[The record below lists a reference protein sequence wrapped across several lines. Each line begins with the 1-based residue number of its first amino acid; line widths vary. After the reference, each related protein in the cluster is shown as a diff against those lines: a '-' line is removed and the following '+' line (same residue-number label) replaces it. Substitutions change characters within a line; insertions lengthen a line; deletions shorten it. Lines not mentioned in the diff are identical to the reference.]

1 MPKFRVYYSEIHEGV
16 IDIEAT
22 SVEEAKEKY
31 CEAHRNGRL
40 KYDIVTGSIDA
51 VAKLAADGKLYTWK
65 DIVDINGVCYAEE
78 FPISGE
84 KDGDEDDVYYQLD
97 DFYEAVAKKY
107 GVDTDDIET
116 YMMDGIE
123 FDPRVLP
130 WGAEDCGCYIDGVAE
145 WLIGIDKESE

>member
-16 IDIEAT
+16 IDIEAA
-22 SVEEAKEKY
+22 SVEEAKDKY
-31 CEAHRNGRL
+31 CEAHRNGQL
-40 KYDIVTGSIDA
+40 KYDIVSGSIDA
-51 VAKLAADGKLYTWK
+51 VAKLASDGKLYTWK

-84 KDGDEDDVYYQLD
+84 KDGDEDDAYYQLD

-107 GVDTDDIET
+107 GVDVDDIET

-145 WLIGIDKESE
+145 WLIGLDEESD